1 MREMIAGLPAQLA
14 WARDVEVEA
23 PNLAASEIL
32 VCGMGG
38 SGISGDVAVVA
49 AGRRVTVHRGYGM
62 PAWAGRARPL
72 VAVVTY
78 SGRTEESLDALTAAT
93 DLGLDVVTVTA
104 SGPIADEVAHLTV
117 PDGLQPRAAFGY
129 LGGGL
134 LRLLAA
140 AGAADDPRSGLDEA
154 AAITSDLLGE
164 DLDGPGARLAADL
177 AETLAD
183 HFPLLYGAP
192 GLTAVA
198 AYRWK
203 CQLNENAKTPAAT
216 SVLPEADHNELAG
229 WRGGPAETRCAIVA
243 LRDRDEHPRTA
254 LRFDLTRDLTPVPTV
269 GEVWS
274 HGDHPIA
281 RLYSLTT
288 IGDVVSLLVA
298 ERDGVDP
305 DEIDVLITLKHR
317 LEQHR

>member
-1 MREMIAGLPAQLA
+1 MRETIAGLPAQLA
-14 WARDVEVEA
+14 WARDVEVTA
-23 PNLAASEIL
+23 PPLAAPEVL

-38 SGISGDVAVVA
+38 SGIAGDVAAVA
-49 AGRRVTVHRGYGM
+49 AGRRVTVHRAYGL
-62 PAWAGRARPL
+62 PEWAATVRPL
-72 VAVVTY
+72 VAVVSY
-78 SGRTEESLDALTAAT
+78 SGRTEESLDAFAAAV

-117 PDGLQPRAAFGY
+117 PDGLQPRGAFGY

-140 AGAADDPRSGLDEA
+140 AGAADDPRRGLDEA
-154 AAITSDLLGE
+154 ATVAADLLGD

-177 AETLAD
+177 AEALVD
-183 HFPLLYGAP
+183 RFPLVYGAR

-203 CQLNENAKTPAAT
+203 CQLNENAKAPAAT

-229 WRGGPAETRCAIVA
+229 WRGAPAEARCAIVA

-254 LRFDLTRDLTPVPTV
+254 VRFDLTRELTPTPTV

-274 HGDHPIA
+274 QGDHLLA
-281 RLYSLTT
+281 RLYSLTAV
-288 IGDVVSLLVA
+288 GDVVSLLVA
-298 ERDGVDP
+298 ERDGIDP
-305 DEIDVLITLKHR
+305 VEIDVLIELKHR